1 MPSQRQCKVALTG
14 DVALEVVSSYFRDAG
29 FDVMPQD
36 SPPDEF
42 RPDFTYDVTSR
53 EEVLSQE
60 VEGFFDPR
68 MKALSGCGYS
78 ASGIRAIVEE
88 FSWYRLSNASSAAP
102 KKILAVDA
110 DDTLWRGTLGEDGDR
125 GLVPC
130 ADFQKGLAE
139 LRDDGVVIVLLS
151 KNDPFGETKLPID
164 RAIFSAE
171 KVNWEPKPR
180 NLAEACSHLGLF
192 PDSVVFLDDNALE
205 RAEMEAS
212 LPEVTVAPW
221 SGWKADPSSDSFV
234 REQSQ
239 LVRRL
244 REYFFSGAGRTEED
258 RLRAEDYVAEEKRVA
273 TQLKSA
279 SRDEYL
285 GALGLW
291 VEPSVAGEDDLERLV
306 QMAGKTNRFNATTIR
321 RTREDFE
328 RLLASPDYRVFTF
341 RAGDRFGKQGL
352 VLYVVVDLKG
362 RRITDFVMSCRAMG
376 RTLEDYAL
384 IHVVDELGYRPEI
397 DYVPTEKNAPFGE
410 FLRRVKDE
418 RLETRYT
425 EI

>member
-1 MPSQRQCKVALTG
+1 MPLQRQCKVALTG
-14 DVALEVVSSYFRDAG
+14 DVALEVVSSYFQDAG

-42 RPDFTYDVTSR
+42 RPDFTYDVTSHEEILSR
-53 EEVLSQE
+53 EVD
-60 VEGFFDPR
+60 GFFDPR

-88 FSWYRLSNASSAAP
+88 FSWYRLSKASSAAP

-110 DDTLWRGTLGEDGDR
+110 DDTLWRGTLGEDGSS

-130 ADFQKGLAE
+130 VEFQKALAE

-151 KNDPFGETKLPID
+151 KNDPFGETALPVD
-164 RAIFSAE
+164 RAVFSAE
-171 KVNWEPKPR
+171 RVNWDPKPQ
-180 NLAEACSHLGLF
+180 NLADVCSQLGLF

-239 LVRRL
+239 LARRL
-244 REYFFSGAGRTEED
+244 REYFFSGAGKTAED
-258 RLRAEDYVAEEKRVA
+258 RLRAGDYAAEEKRVA
-273 TQLKSA
+273 AQLKSA

-285 GALGLW
+285 DALGLW
-291 VEPSVAGEDDLERLV
+291 VEPSVAGEGDVERLV

-321 RTREDFE
+321 RTKEDFV
-328 RLLASPDYRVFTF
+328 RLLSSPDFRVFVF

-352 VLYVVVDLKG
+352 VLYVVVDFKG

-384 IHVVDELGYRPEI
+384 VHVASALGYLPAI
-397 DYVPTEKNAPFGE
+397 DYVPTERNAPFGE
-410 FLRRVKDE
+410 FLRRVGEK
-418 RLETRYT
+418 RLETRYK